1 MTCRLVYSIEIG
13 VSMKGIVL
21 AGGAG
26 SRLYP
31 LTSIVTKQLQ
41 PIYDKPMIFYPISLL
56 MMCGI
61 REVLIITTSY
71 DQPFF
76 QKLLGAGE
84 RYGIKIEYAV
94 QPEPKGIAQAYLI
107 AEVFL
112 QGSDSMMVLGDN
124 LFHGNFACFRNAV
137 AKQKDKEAGLKAQVF
152 AYQVTDPERYGVV
165 EFDKKTRKVISIV
178 EKPKN
183 PRSPFAIPGLYLFD
197 KSAPQRVKDQKPSPR
212 GELEITDLI
221 NSYLN
226 EGSLR
231 VEQINRGM
239 AWLDTGTPQSLLEA
253 NAFIAAIEQ
262 RQGLKVAC
270 LEEIAMRMGFYNLE
284 YFDSVI
290 SSTPNGSYKTYLEVI
305 KKEYLES

>member
-1 MTCRLVYSIEIG
+1 
-13 VSMKGIVL
+13 MKGIVL

-41 PIYDKPMIFYPISLL
+41 PIYDKPMIFYPLSLL

-61 REVLIITTSY
+61 REVLIITTPY

-76 QKLLGAGE
+76 KKLLGHGE
-84 RYGIKIEYAV
+84 RYGIEIHYEI
-94 QPEPKGIAQAYLI
+94 QPEPKGIAQTYLI
-107 AEVFL
+107 GENFL
-112 QGSDSMMVLGDN
+112 RGSDSMMVLGDN
-124 LFHGNFACFRNAV
+124 LFHGNFACFRDAV
-137 AKQKDKEAGLKAQVF
+137 AKQKNKPDGLKAQVF

-165 EFDKKTRKVISIV
+165 EFDKKSKKVISIV

-183 PRSPFAIPGLYLFD
+183 PKSPFAIPGLYLFD
-197 KSAPQRVKDQKPSPR
+197 QTVTERVKDQKPSPR

-231 VEQINRGM
+231 VELINRGM

-270 LEEIAMRMGFYNLE
+270 LEEIAMRMKFYDLA
-284 YFDSVI
+284 YFEKVI
-290 SSTPNGSYKTYLEVI
+290 AETPNGSYRTYLEII
-305 KKEYLES
+305 KKEYLDS